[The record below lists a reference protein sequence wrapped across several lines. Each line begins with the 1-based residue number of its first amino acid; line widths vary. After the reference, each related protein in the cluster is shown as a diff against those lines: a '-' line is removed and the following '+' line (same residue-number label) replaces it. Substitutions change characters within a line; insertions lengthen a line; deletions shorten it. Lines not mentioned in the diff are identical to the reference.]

1 MSQCMISDKENSV
14 DPTVQTIVEMFPEDF
29 LRNTARETGV
39 VERERKIDVVILF
52 WVTTLGF
59 GVRFLSA
66 IRGLKRKYEEK
77 AKTTLSISSFY
88 DRFTPEMVD
97 FLRKCV
103 LHAIEFQAQQTGRV
117 LDDKLKRFNDL
128 VIQDSTIIRLHESL
142 AKIWPAA
149 RTKKIAAGV
158 KVSCIVSAVAD
169 SPKSVRIYPERTSE
183 AKILRLGPWL
193 RDRILL
199 IDLGYF
205 KYLFF
210 DRIDG
215 YGGYFVSRLKGNA
228 NPLIVGVNRKCQGNS
243 VDVAG
248 KKLRDVLPRLK
259 REILDVEVEVEFKRR
274 KYKGKQ
280 STVKR
285 RFRMVCAFNSESGKY
300 HSYLTNIRV
309 DILSA
314 EEIAL
319 LYGARWEIELIFKE
333 LKSHYRMDQIQSANP
348 DIVRC
353 LIWVAILTLMCSRR
367 ILRLIRNANPE
378 NANRYT
384 HLRWAKVFTE
394 QADRLLTEVLECM
407 GLKLDMLTIY
417 DIYLGQGCD
426 PNVERERLMER
437 WVS

>member
-1 MSQCMISDKENSV
+1 MILDNENNV

-77 AKTTLSISSFY
+77 AKTALSISSFY
-88 DRFTPEMVD
+88 DRFTPEMVN
-97 FLRKCV
+97 FLRMCV

-117 LDDKLKRFNDL
+117 LDDKLKRFKDL

-142 AKIWPAA
+142 AKVWPAA

-158 KVSCIVSAVAD
+158 KVSCIVS
-169 SPKSVRIYPERTSE
+169 
-183 AKILRLGPWL
+183 
-193 RDRILL
+193 
-199 IDLGYF
+199 
-205 KYLFF
+205 
-210 DRIDG
+210 
-215 YGGYFVSRLKGNA
+215 RLKGNA
-228 NPLIVGVNRKCQGNS
+228 NPLIVGVNRKWRGNS
-243 VDVAG
+243 VDVVG
-248 KKLRDVLPRLK
+248 KKLRDILPYLM
-259 REILDVEVEVEFKRR
+259 REIVDVDMEVEFKRR

-285 RFRMVCAFNSESGKY
+285 RFRMVCVFNSDSGEY
-300 HSYLTNIRV
+300 HTYLTNIRV

-333 LKSHYRMDQIQSANP
+333 LKSHYRMDQIPSANP
-348 DIVRC
+348 NIVKC

-367 ILRLIRNANPE
+367 ILRLILNANPE

-394 QADRLLTEVLECM
+394 QADRLLTEVVECM

-426 PNVERERLMER
+426 PNVKRERLMER
-437 WVS
+437 WVT

>member
-1 MSQCMISDKENSV
+1 MAVNAERGI
-14 DPTVQTIVEMFPEDF
+14 DPTVETIVEMFPEEF

-39 VERERKIDVVILF
+39 VKRERKVDLVILF
-52 WVTTLGF
+52 WVLTLGF
-59 GVRFLSA
+59 GVRFLST

-77 AKTTLSISSFY
+77 AKITLSISSFH
-88 DRFTPEMVD
+88 DRFTPEMVNY
-97 FLRKCV
+97 LQNCV

-117 LDDKLKRFNDL
+117 LDERLKRFKDL

-149 RTKKIAAGV
+149 RSKKIAAGV

-193 RDRILL
+193 KDIILL

-210 DRIDG
+210 DGIDR
-215 YGGYFVSRLKGNA
+215 YGGYFVSRLKGKA
-228 NPLIVGVNRKCQGNS
+228 NPLIVGVNRKWRGNT
-243 VDVAG
+243 VDVMG
-248 KKLRDVLPRLK
+248 KKLRDVLPLLK
-259 REILDVEVEVEFKRR
+259 REVLDVDVEVKFKRR

-280 STVKR
+280 STVTR
-285 RFRMVCAFNSESGKY
+285 RFRQVCVFNSESEKY
-300 HSYLTNIRV
+300 HTYLTNIPA

-314 EEIAL
+314 EDIAL

-333 LKSHYRMDQIQSANP
+333 LKSHYRMDQIP
-348 DIVRC
+348 CEKPEIVKC

-394 QADRLLTEVLECM
+394 QADRLLTEVLESM
-407 GLKLDMLTIY
+407 GLKLDMLTLY
-417 DIYLGQGCD
+417 NIYLGQGCD
-426 PNVERERLMER
+426 PNVKRERLMER

>member
-1 MSQCMISDKENSV
+1 MVPDNKNKV
-14 DPTVQTIVEMFPEDF
+14 DPTVQAIVEMFPEDF

-59 GVRFLSA
+59 GVRFLST
-66 IRGLKRKYEEK
+66 IRGLKRKYEEH

-103 LHAIEFQAQQTGRV
+103 LHAIEFQAQQTGRI
-117 LDDKLKRFNDL
+117 LNDKLKRFKDL

-205 KYLFF
+205 KYRSF
-210 DRIDG
+210 DRIDR
-215 YGGYFVSRLKGNA
+215 YGGFFVSRLKGNA
-228 NPLIVGVNRKCQGNS
+228 NPLIVGVNQKWRGNS
-243 VDVAG
+243 VDVVG
-248 KKLRDVLPRLK
+248 KKLRDILPYLM

-274 KYKGKQ
+274 KYKGKE

-285 RFRMVCAFNSESGKY
+285 RFRVVCAFNSESGEY
-300 HSYLTNIRV
+300 HAYLTNIRV
-309 DILSA
+309 EILSA
-314 EEIAL
+314 ADIAL
-319 LYGARWEIELIFKE
+319 LYRARWEIELIFKE
-333 LKSHYRMDQIQSANP
+333 LKSNYRMDQIPSANP
-348 DIVRC
+348 NIVKC

-367 ILRLIRNANPE
+367 ILQLIRNANPE

-384 HLRWAKVFTE
+384 HLRWAKVFTQ
-394 QADRLLTEVLECM
+394 QADRLLTEVVECM

-426 PNVERERLMER
+426 PNVKRERLMER

>member
-1 MSQCMISDKENSV
+1 MCSDKENSV
-14 DPTVQTIVEMFPEDF
+14 DPTVQAIVEMFPEVF

-97 FLRKCV
+97 FLRRCV

-117 LDDKLKRFNDL
+117 LDDKLKRFKDL

-210 DRIDG
+210 DRIDR

-228 NPLIVGVNRKCQGNS
+228 NPRIVGVNRKCRGNS
-243 VDVAG
+243 IDVVG

-300 HSYLTNIRV
+300 HTYLTNIHV

-333 LKSHYRMDQIQSANP
+333 LKSHYRMDLIPSANP
-348 DIVRC
+348 NIVRC

-384 HLRWAKVFTE
+384 HLRWAKIFTE

-407 GLKLDMLTIY
+407 GLKLDMLTLY
-417 DIYLGQGCD
+417 NIYLGQGCD
-426 PNVERERLMER
+426 PNVKRERLMER
-437 WVS
+437 WVT

>member
-1 MSQCMISDKENSV
+1 MVPDNKNNV
-14 DPTVQTIVEMFPEDF
+14 DPTVQAIVEMFPEDF

-66 IRGLKRKYEEK
+66 IRGLKRKYEEN

-117 LDDKLKRFNDL
+117 LDDKLKLFKDL

-205 KYLFF
+205 KYRSF
-210 DRIDG
+210 DRIDS

-228 NPLIVGVNRKCQGNS
+228 NPLIVGVNQKWRGNS
-243 VDVAG
+243 VDVVG
-248 KKLRDVLPRLK
+248 KKLRDILPHLK

-285 RFRMVCAFNSESGKY
+285 RFRVVCAFNSESGEY
-300 HSYLTNIRV
+300 HAYLTNIRV
-309 DILSA
+309 EILSA
-314 EEIAL
+314 EDIAL
-319 LYGARWEIELIFKE
+319 LYRARWEIELIFKE
-333 LKSHYRMDQIQSANP
+333 LKSNYRMDQIPSANP
-348 DIVRC
+348 NIVKC

-367 ILRLIRNANPE
+367 ILQLIRNANPE

-384 HLRWAKVFTE
+384 HLRWAKVFTQ
-394 QADRLLTEVLECM
+394 QADRLLTEVVECM

-426 PNVERERLMER
+426 PNVKRERLMER
-437 WVS
+437 WVT

>member
-1 MSQCMISDKENSV
+1 MTPDNENSV
-14 DPTVQTIVEMFPEDF
+14 DPTVKSLVEMFPEDF

-39 VERERKIDVVILF
+39 VKRERKIDVVILF

-59 GVRFLSA
+59 GVRFLST

-77 AKTTLSISSFY
+77 AKTTLSISSFH

-103 LHAIEFQAQQTGRV
+103 LHAIEFQAQQIGRV

-158 KVSCIVSAVAD
+158 KVSCVVSAVAD
-169 SPKSVRIYPERTSE
+169 SPKSVKIYPERTSE

-193 RDRILL
+193 KDRILL

-215 YGGYFVSRLKGNA
+215 YGGFFVSRLKGNA
-228 NPLIVGVNRKCQGNS
+228 NPLIVGVNRKWRGNS
-243 VDVAG
+243 VDIVG
-248 KKLRDVLPRLK
+248 KKLRDILPRLK
-259 REILDVEVEVEFKRR
+259 REILDVEVEVQFKRR

-285 RFRMVCAFNSESGKY
+285 RFRMVCAFNSESGEY
-300 HSYLTNIRV
+300 HTYLTNIRV

-314 EEIAL
+314 KEIAL

-333 LKSHYRMDQIQSANP
+333 LKSYYRMDQIPSANP
-348 DIVRC
+348 NIVKC
-353 LIWVAILTLMCSRR
+353 LIWIAILTLMCSRR

-394 QADRLLTEVLECM
+394 QADRLLTEVVECM
-407 GLKLDMLTIY
+407 GLKLDMLTLY

-437 WVS
+437 WVT

>member
-1 MSQCMISDKENSV
+1 MISDKENSV

-39 VERERKIDVVILF
+39 VEREREIDVVILF

-243 VDVAG
+243 VDVVG

-280 STVKR
+280 NTVKR

-300 HSYLTNIRV
+300 HTYLTNIRV

-348 DIVRC
+348 DIVKC

-407 GLKLDMLTIY
+407 ELKLDMLTIY

>member
-1 MSQCMISDKENSV
+1 MVPDNKNNV
-14 DPTVQTIVEMFPEDF
+14 DPTVQAIVEMFPEDF

-59 GVRFLSA
+59 GVRFLST
-66 IRGLKRKYEEK
+66 IRGLKRKYEEQ

-103 LHAIEFQAQQTGRV
+103 LHAIEFQAQQTGRI
-117 LDDKLKRFNDL
+117 LDAKLKRFKDL

-205 KYLFF
+205 KYRSF
-210 DRIDG
+210 DRIDS

-228 NPLIVGVNRKCQGNS
+228 NPLIVGVNQKWRGNS
-243 VDVAG
+243 VDVVG
-248 KKLRDVLPRLK
+248 KKLRDILPHLK

-285 RFRMVCAFNSESGKY
+285 RFRVVCAFNPESGEY
-300 HSYLTNIRV
+300 HAYLTNIRV
-309 DILSA
+309 EILSA
-314 EEIAL
+314 EDIAL
-319 LYGARWEIELIFKE
+319 LYRARWEIELIFKE
-333 LKSHYRMDQIQSANP
+333 LKSNYRMDQIPSANP
-348 DIVRC
+348 NIVKC

-367 ILRLIRNANPE
+367 ILQLIRNANPE

-384 HLRWAKVFTE
+384 HLRWAKVFTQ
-394 QADRLLTEVLECM
+394 QADRLLTEVVECM

-426 PNVERERLMER
+426 PNVKRERLMER
-437 WVS
+437 WVT

>member
-1 MSQCMISDKENSV
+1 MISDKENSV

-103 LHAIEFQAQQTGRV
+103 LHAIEFQAQQPGRV
-117 LDDKLKRFNDL
+117 LDDKLKRFKDL

-228 NPLIVGVNRKCQGNS
+228 NPLIVGVNRKCRGNS
-243 VDVAG
+243 VDVVG

-259 REILDVEVEVEFKRR
+259 QEILDVEVEVEFKRR
-274 KYKGKQ
+274 KCKGKQ

-285 RFRMVCAFNSESGKY
+285 RFRMVGAFNSESGKY
-300 HSYLTNIRV
+300 HTYLTNIRV

-394 QADRLLTEVLECM
+394 QADRLLTEVVECM
-407 GLKLDMLTIY
+407 RLKLDMLTLY
-417 DIYLGQGCD
+417 NIYLGQGCD

-437 WVS
+437 WVT

>member
-1 MSQCMISDKENSV
+1 MIPDNENSV

-39 VERERKIDVVILF
+39 VKRERKIDVVILF

-59 GVRFLSA
+59 GVRFLST

-77 AKTTLSISSFY
+77 AKTTLSISSFH
-88 DRFTPEMVD
+88 DRFTPEMAE

-117 LDDKLKRFNDL
+117 LDDKLKRFKDL

-142 AKIWPAA
+142 AKVWPAA
-149 RTKKIAAGV
+149 RAKKIAAGV

-210 DRIDG
+210 DRIDR

-228 NPLIVGVNRKCQGNS
+228 NPLIVGVNRKCRGNL
-243 VDVAG
+243 VDVVG
-248 KKLRDVLPRLK
+248 KRLRDALPRLK

-285 RFRMVCAFNSESGKY
+285 RFRMVCTFNSDSGKY

-309 DILSA
+309 DVLSA
-314 EEIAL
+314 EDIAL

-333 LKSHYRMDQIQSANP
+333 LKSHYRMDQIPSANP
-348 DIVRC
+348 EIVKC
-353 LIWVAILTLMCSRR
+353 LIWIAILTLMCSRR

-407 GLKLDMLTIY
+407 GLKLDMLTLY
-417 DIYLGQGCD
+417 NIYLGQGCD
-426 PNVERERLMER
+426 PNVKRERLMER
-437 WVS
+437 WVT

>member
-1 MSQCMISDKENSV
+1 MCSDKENSV
-14 DPTVQTIVEMFPEDF
+14 DPTVQAIVEMFPDVF

-59 GVRFLSA
+59 GVRFLST

-97 FLRKCV
+97 FLRRCV
-103 LHAIEFQAQQTGRV
+103 LHAIEFQAQQPGRI
-117 LDDKLKRFNDL
+117 LDDKLKRFKDL

-228 NPLIVGVNRKCQGNS
+228 NPLIVGVNRKCRGNS
-243 VDVAG
+243 IDVVG

-300 HSYLTNIRV
+300 HTYLTNIHV

-333 LKSHYRMDQIQSANP
+333 LKSHYRMDLIPSANP
-348 DIVRC
+348 NIVRC

-384 HLRWAKVFTE
+384 HLRWAKIFTE

-407 GLKLDMLTIY
+407 GLKLDMLTLY
-417 DIYLGQGCD
+417 NIYLGQGCD
-426 PNVERERLMER
+426 PNVKRERLMER
-437 WVS
+437 WVT

>member
-1 MSQCMISDKENSV
+1 MVPDNKNNV
-14 DPTVQTIVEMFPEDF
+14 DPTVQAIVEMFPEDF

-59 GVRFLSA
+59 GVRFLST

-103 LHAIEFQAQQTGRV
+103 LHAIEFQAQQTGRL
-117 LDDKLKRFNDL
+117 LDDKLKRFKDL

-215 YGGYFVSRLKGNA
+215 YGGFFVSRLKGNA
-228 NPLIVGVNRKCQGNS
+228 NPLIVGVNRKWRGNS
-243 VDVAG
+243 IDVVG
-248 KKLRDVLPRLK
+248 KKLRDVLPLLK

-274 KYKGKQ
+274 KYRGKQ
-280 STVKR
+280 SKVKR
-285 RFRMVCAFNSESGKY
+285 RFRLVCVFNSESGEY
-300 HSYLTNIRV
+300 HSYLTNISV
-309 DILSA
+309 EILSA
-314 EEIAL
+314 EDIAL
-319 LYGARWEIELIFKE
+319 LYGARWEIELVFKE
-333 LKSHYRMDQIQSANP
+333 LKSYYRMDKIPSENP
-348 DIVRC
+348 NFVKC

-367 ILRLIRNANPE
+367 ILRLIRNVNPE

-384 HLRWAKVFTE
+384 HLRWAKVFTQ
-394 QADRLLTEVLECM
+394 QADRLLTEVVECM

-426 PNVERERLMER
+426 PNVKRERLMER
-437 WVS
+437 WVT